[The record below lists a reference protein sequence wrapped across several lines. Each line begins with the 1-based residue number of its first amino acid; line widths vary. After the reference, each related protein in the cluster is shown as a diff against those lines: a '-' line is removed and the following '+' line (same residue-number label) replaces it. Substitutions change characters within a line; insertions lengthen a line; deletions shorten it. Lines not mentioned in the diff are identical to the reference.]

1 MDLASIQWKDAALV
15 VLLLISAY
23 LGYLLLRL
31 SQLRRQQSAAPPGV
45 GVPPSVP
52 ADASDMA
59 VTVPVTPED
68 FDMLRDEVAMLRVEV
83 ASVRE
88 DLQALRITQAVAPQY
103 AEALA
108 LAQRGQDADTIAQQC
123 DISVGEA
130 ELVLALQRQHR
141 GEGE

>member
-1 MDLASIQWKDAALV
+1 MDLASIYWKDVAL
-15 VLLLISAY
+15 VLLLVVAAY
-23 LGYLLLRL
+23 LGYLLIRL
-31 SQLRRQQSAAPPGV
+31 SQLRRRQAAAPD
-45 GVPPSVP
+45 P
-52 ADASDMA
+52 AAAPAEAPAMLPINPD
-59 VTVPVTPED
+59 D
-68 FDMLRDEVAMLRVEV
+68 FDALRDEVALLRSEV
-83 ASVRE
+83 GALRG

-141 GEGE
+141 GES

>member
-1 MDLASIQWKDAALV
+1 MDLASIYWKDVAL
-15 VLLLISAY
+15 VLLLVVAAY
-23 LGYLLLRL
+23 LAYLLMRL
-31 SQLRRQQSAAPPGV
+31 SQLRRRQAATPA
-45 GVPPSVP
+45 
-52 ADASDMA
+52 ADAPA
-59 VTVPVTPED
+59 ETPAPLPINPDD
-68 FDMLRDEVAMLRVEV
+68 FDALRDEVALLRSEV
-83 ASVRE
+83 GALRG

-141 GEGE
+141 GES

>member
-1 MDLASIQWKDAALV
+1 MDLASIYWKDAALV
-15 VLLLISAY
+15 LLLVLAAY
-23 LGYLLLRL
+23 LGYLLMRL
-31 SQLRRQQSAAPPGV
+31 SQLRRRQAAAPAAPEQ
-45 GVPPSVP
+45 
-52 ADASDMA
+52 
-59 VTVPVTPED
+59 VPVALPIDPDD
-68 FDMLRDEVAMLRVEV
+68 FDALRDEVALLRSEV
-83 ASVRE
+83 GALRG

-141 GEGE
+141 GES